1 MAPRKTIFAL
11 LLLLIL
17 MTLCRLAPIR
27 SGMAAAQEDWFR
39 TGTGLGAERVKLAV
53 PEFTARS
60 PEAAPL
66 AKVFNQTLKADLEYA
81 GIFEVS
87 SSSFYPLKQPATPS
101 EVTAADW
108 SEPPL
113 QAHVLVLGNL
123 STEANQLIVE
133 AWALDVRN
141 ARLPEIVGKRYRDL
155 PAEEAARRLAHQFA
169 DQIVVRL
176 GGGVP
181 GIHSTRIVFISNRSG
196 SKELWICDYDGSNPK
211 QLARLRS
218 ISLAPKWSPD
228 GLRIA
233 FSSKVGNNW
242 EVQIFSLETG
252 KLLAFPHYRG
262 LNTTPAWSPDGLQII
277 FCSSMSGDPE
287 LYLVDWNGTNLKRL
301 THVRGVEISPAFNP
315 KTGGQIAFVSD
326 RGGSPQIYMMDRDG
340 ANVQRIAGG
349 EGYVVDPSWSPNGQ
363 LLAFS
368 WRRPNGNYDMYV
380 MDVATREARQ
390 LTRDAGRNEHPSWAA
405 DGRHLVFQSNRTG
418 SWQLW
423 TMLADGSLPRQ
434 ITQGGTNEAPNWG
447 PP

>member
-1 MAPRKTIFAL
+1 MRTRKSIIDFVL
-11 LLLLIL
+11 LLAL
-17 MTLCRLAPIR
+17 MNVCGLAPILAGR
-27 SGMAAAQEDWFR
+27 AAAQEDWFR

-53 PEFTARS
+53 PEFTAHT

-66 AKVFNQTLKADLEYA
+66 AKVFNQTLRADLEYA
-81 GIFEVS
+81 GIFEVVS
-87 SSSFYPLKQPATPS
+87 PSFYPLKQPATPA
-101 EVTAADW
+101 EVTGTDW
-108 SEPPL
+108 SEPPV

-133 AWALDVRN
+133 GWALDVRN
-141 ARLPEIVGKRYRDL
+141 ARLPEVVGKRYRDN
-155 PAEEAARRLAHQFA
+155 PTEEAARRLAHQLA
-169 DQIVVRL
+169 DEIVVRL

-181 GIHSTRIVFISNRSG
+181 GIFSTKIVFISNRSG
-196 SKELWICDYDGSNPK
+196 AKEVWICDYDGGNAK
-211 QLARLRS
+211 QLTRLRS

-233 FSSKVGNNW
+233 FSSKVGNSW

-252 KLLAFPHYRG
+252 KLVAFPRYRS
-262 LNTTPAWSPDGLQII
+262 LNTTPAWTPDGNQTI

-301 THVRGVEISPAFNP
+301 TYVRGVDISPAFNP

-326 RGGSPQIYMMDRDG
+326 RGGSPQIYLMDRDG
-340 ANVQRIAGG
+340 ANAQRIAGG
-349 EGYVVDPSWSPNGQ
+349 EGYVVDPAWSPNGQ

-368 WRRPNGNYDMYV
+368 WRRPNGNYDIYV
-380 MDVATREARQ
+380 MDVATKEARM

-423 TMLADGSLPRQ
+423 TMLADGSQPRK